1 MQKDTPKTFKKRT
14 QSAESEYEYDAAA
27 GQLVRAD
34 GLRGTAFIG
43 PEDVQQ
49 LLGCSRK
56 VAREHLRDAG
66 ARVGPA
72 RSLVRLSAKA
82 WNDYARATLG
92 IRSRIL
98 LLRQRWQGARRALEH

>member
-1 MQKDTPKTFKKRT
+1 MQKDTSKTSKKCT
-14 QSAESEYEYDAAA
+14 AEATELEYDVAA
-27 GQLVRAD
+27 GKLICANGAR
-34 GLRGTAFIG
+34 LTAFVG